1 MPNGQVI
8 ITPYNIKLKTRLQNP
23 QKIQVGNVVLIL
35 YPEYVAGKRGVV
47 CAKEIIINEKMSD
60 RWLIQV
66 ESENIVLSLNA
77 DEFQVNYPH

>member
-8 ITPYNIKLKTRLQNP
+8 ITLYNIKLKTRLQNP

-35 YPEYVAGKRGVV
+35 YPEYVAGKRGIV
-47 CAKEIIINEKMSD
+47 CAKEAVINEKISD